1 MGKLHDQMKMD
12 LELKNYSPR
21 TRSCYLTWM
30 RSFAL
35 HFRRSPEELR
45 DPEIRE
51 YLHHLIQEKKASQS
65 GISQAYNALKFFY
78 ETTLK
83 RDWDGFRIPRVQMGK
98 RLPVVLSLQ
107 EIQAIFSATRNL
119 KHRVNHARFL
129 LCVYRLCHPNCTF
142 ILVLH

>member
-1 MGKLHDQMKMD
+1 
-12 LELKNYSPR
+12 
-21 TRSCYLTWM
+21 
-30 RSFAL
+30 
-35 HFRRSPEELR
+35 
-45 DPEIRE
+45 
-51 YLHHLIQEKKASQS
+51 
-65 GISQAYNALKFFY
+65 
-78 ETTLK
+78 
-83 RDWDGFRIPRVQMGK
+83 VQMGK